1 MEVDTLLTKYMEAGA
16 AVSTGILL
24 AEHTRNIEFVKTK
37 CHEYR
42 NGDNVRGKSDDLG
55 SWRRGGGG
63 HGRFKTEIFGKQ
75 AKQAAGS
82 SPQVVIPIAVSST
95 ATPVSNTKGSWSA
108 AAKAQTQTQ
117 VQAQVQQGKYVPPTV
132 QKAAGFHKSKEE
144 VESKILNNLILS
156 KLNKFTKENYDSIK
170 DFLAQILNNDET
182 EFLKDFMILVF
193 KKATYERIYCP
204 LYAKLI
210 TELSNDYP
218 IIKAELMSLY
228 NTYLKEFEKVEEED
242 TDNYDE
248 FCELQKEKLYR
259 LGYGQFLA
267 ELTRQGIL
275 DMDALMKM
283 YNTILTMI
291 SNCDDKHKKQ
301 VEQMTA
307 CLCSMTLAF
316 KGEKNPAL
324 ISIRNGIADSCKGM
338 MAELIKKAKE
348 GTNTGLS
355 NKARFSLMDC
365 VDIFNES

>member
-1 MEVDTLLTKYMEAGA
+1 MEVDTLLSRYMEAGA
-16 AVSTGILL
+16 SVGTGILL
-24 AEHTRNIEFVKTK
+24 NEHVRNIEFVKTK
-37 CHEYR
+37 CLEYR
-42 NGDNVRGKSDDLG
+42 NGDNGRGKTDDLG

-63 HGRFKTEIFGKQ
+63 HNRFKTEIFGKQ
-75 AKQAAGS
+75 SKNGPAA
-82 SPQVVIPIAVSST
+82 PAPAQIVVPIAVP

-108 AAKAQTQTQ
+108 AVTKPPVQTPIQT
-117 VQAQVQQGKYVPPTV
+117 GKYVPPTV

-170 DFLAQILNNDET
+170 DFLSQILNNDET

-210 TELSNDYP
+210 TELSNEYP

-242 TDNYDE
+242 TDNYDD

-275 DMDALMKM
+275 DKDALMKM
-283 YNTILTMI
+283 YNTILNMI
-291 SNCDDKHKKQ
+291 SSCDHKHKNQ
-301 VEQMTA
+301 VEQMAA
-307 CLCSMTLAF
+307 CLYSMTLAF

-324 ISIRNGIADSCKGM
+324 ISIRNGIAESCKGVM
-338 MAELIKKAKE
+338 NELIQKAKD
-348 GTNTGLS
+348 GKITGLT

-365 VDIFNES
+365 VDILNES